1 MNKLMALFDLFRK
14 GATVSD
20 PVLWKKR
27 SGLTIALMAVLSAA
41 VGTARA
47 FGYDVQVT
55 EVDIRSVAETIA
67 IVAGFFGVYATSDKV
82 GIFPEKPKLQTD
94 SQPGLGEC
102 SEVSDNPSA
111 PGAVSDRG

>member
-20 PVLWKKR
+20 PALWKNR
-27 SGLTIALMAVLSAA
+27 SGLIIALMAVLSAA

-47 FGYDVQVT
+47 FGYDVQIA
-55 EVDIRSVAETIA
+55 EVDIRNVAETIA

-94 SQPGLGEC
+94 SQPPVGDTAD
-102 SEVSDNPSA
+102 VPTNPSS

>member
-14 GATVSD
+14 GAAVSD

-55 EVDIRSVAETIA
+55 EVDIRNVAETIA
-67 IVAGFFGVYATSDKV
+67 VIAGLFGVYATSDKV
-82 GIFPEKPKLQTD
+82 GIFPEKPKLPDD
-94 SQPGLGEC
+94 SKSAVGDPAD
-102 SEVSDNPSA
+102 VPTNPSS